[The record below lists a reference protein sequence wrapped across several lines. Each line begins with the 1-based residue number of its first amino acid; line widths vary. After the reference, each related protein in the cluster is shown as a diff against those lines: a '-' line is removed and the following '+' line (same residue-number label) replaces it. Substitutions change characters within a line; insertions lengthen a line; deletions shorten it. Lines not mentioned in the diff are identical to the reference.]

1 MSTNLCIHG
10 HFYQPP
16 RQDPGL
22 ERMLVE
28 AGAAPFRHWNERI
41 TAESY
46 APLAWARR
54 LNGSGR
60 IADILNCYAW
70 MSFNVGP
77 TLLTWMR
84 RAEPDLVR
92 RMREGDAHSLAR
104 WGHGNALA
112 QVYHHIIMPLS
123 PAEDRLLETR
133 WAVADFERH
142 FGRKPEGM
150 WLSECA
156 VDLPTL
162 ETLAAEGI
170 GFVVLAPRQ
179 AEAVRES
186 GTWRPVDEGSLDI
199 GTPHLVRLPSGGSM
213 TVVFYSG
220 GISRDIAFE
229 GLLRDG

>member
-1 MSTNLCIHG
+1 
-10 HFYQPP
+10 
-16 RQDPGL
+16 
-22 ERMLVE
+22 
-28 AGAAPFRHWNERI
+28 
-41 TAESY
+41 
-46 APLAWARR
+46 
-54 LNGSGR
+54 
-60 IADILNCYAW
+60 

-77 TLLTWMR
+77 TLLAWMR

-112 QVYHHIIMPLS
+112 QVYHHVIMPLS

-162 ETLAAEGI
+162 ETLAADEHGDTGELWAGHGGEALGRLLAGLMEESDGLPPVTPR
-170 GFVVLAPRQ
+170 GFAELVAGLMSTESVRTGGATHPRLRILG
-179 AEAVRES
+179 AIEARLTRADAVPTGDILR
-186 GTWRPVDEGSLDI
+186 TLD
-199 GTPHLVRLPSGGSM
+199 
-213 TVVFYSG
+213 
-220 GISRDIAFE
+220 
-229 GLLRDG
+229 